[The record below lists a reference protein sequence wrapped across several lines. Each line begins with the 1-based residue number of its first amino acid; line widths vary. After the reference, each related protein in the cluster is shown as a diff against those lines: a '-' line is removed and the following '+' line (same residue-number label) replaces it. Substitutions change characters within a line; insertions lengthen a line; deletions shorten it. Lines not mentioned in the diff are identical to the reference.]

1 MRDLDGW
8 GVVFRLHYTTL
19 WNILSVQVQVCTFV
33 TLTLFWTGF
42 CGVGRR
48 GKKGSFSCW
57 TQKVQSLA
65 SNPRILRV
73 ASVICHY
80 GVNRQPDSQLVKSLS
95 TCVCVETVAHLRRN
109 AVYCGH
115 TFQLYCLCFCSSL
128 SVRARLHE
136 GEGTEEAGG
145 WMDRS
150 LLSLGFFFFIIIQ
163 STPWNIESPRN
174 SVFYCPLCLCAYVVL
189 FSDERPIS
197 CNGSV

>member
-1 MRDLDGW
+1 M
-8 GVVFRLHYTTL
+8 TL

-48 GKKGSFSCW
+48 GKKGRFSCW

-95 TCVCVETVAHLRRN
+95 TYVCVETVAHLRRN

-150 LLSLGFFFFIIIQ
+150 LLSLGFFFFFLLFRVRRGISSRLETVSFIVHF
-163 STPWNIESPRN
+163 
-174 SVFYCPLCLCAYVVL
+174 VFALMWCCFPMRGRFHVMVVFSHPL
-189 FSDERPIS
+189 
-197 CNGSV
+197 